1 MKMKKRIKR
10 FDEGMGVEGDSPE
23 MYSSTIDRNAM
34 RLINESGR
42 KVGSGSGKSKNA
54 VITKKEITVSSPEDN
69 LSSANSDDNSYDRKE
84 LRNRPEQD
92 NTSAVTGL
100 NKKSSTRAGRELSD
114 EARERITKNV
124 GIGGAT
130 AASALIAPAA
140 APFVRAGLGRL
151 MAKEAVKSTPAL
163 EAQAFK
169 DMMLKRGDAVKKMF
183 EEQKAARA
191 AQRAA
196 AKEAKGKE
204 IEAYVR
210 GKPESIGDMNMG
222 YKKGGKIKKYAK
234 GGMVSASSR
243 GDGIAQRGKTRGKV
257 C

>member
-10 FDEGMGVEGDSPE
+10 FDEGMGVENDSPE
-23 MYSSTIDRNAM
+23 MQSSTIDRNAM

-42 KVGSGSGKSKNA
+42 KVGSGKGKSKDKDA
-54 VITKKEITVSSPEDN
+54 VITEREITVSSPEDN
-69 LSSANSDDNSYDRKE
+69 LSSANSDDSSYDRKE
-84 LRNRPEQD
+84 LRNRPKQD
-92 NTSAVTGL
+92 NTDAVSYMSNRGMR
-100 NKKSSTRAGRELSD
+100 TRT
-114 EARERITKNV
+114 EAE
-124 GIGGAT
+124 
-130 AASALIAPAA
+130 
-140 APFVRAGLGRL
+140 
-151 MAKEAVKSTPAL
+151 KEAGAKTLKEGLPFAIPMGGVGVKMGLKAAPAL

-196 AKEAKGKE
+196 TKAATKAERDAIRE
-204 IEAYVR
+204 SR
-210 GKPESIGDMNMG
+210 GITQGPKNMG
-222 YKKGGKIKKYAK
+222 YNKGGKIKKYAK

>member
-10 FDEGMGVEGDSPE
+10 FNDGMGVEDDSPE
-23 MYSSTIDRNAM
+23 MQSSTIDRNAM

-42 KVGSGSGKSKNA
+42 KVGSGSGKSKDKSA

-69 LSSANSDDNSYDRKE
+69 LSSANSDDSSYDRKE
-84 LRNRPEQD
+84 LRNRPKQD
-92 NTSAVTGL
+92 NTNAVSYMPNRGMRTRTEAEKEAGAKTLKEGL
-100 NKKSSTRAGRELSD
+100 PFA
-114 EARERITKNV
+114 IPM
-124 GIGGAT
+124 GGAGIKMGLK
-130 AASALIAPAA
+130 AA
-140 APFVRAGLGRL
+140 
-151 MAKEAVKSTPAL
+151 PAL

-243 GDGIAQRGKTRGKV
+243 ADGIAQRGKTRGKV

>member
-10 FDEGMGVEGDSPE
+10 FNDGMGVEDDSPE
-23 MYSSTIDRNAM
+23 MQSSTIDRNAM

-42 KVGSGSGKSKNA
+42 KVGSGRGKSKDKDA
-54 VITKKEITVSSPEDN
+54 VITQREITVSSPEDN
-69 LSSANSDDNSYDRKE
+69 LSSANDEPAK
-84 LRNRPEQD
+84 PVPKKD
-92 NTSAVTGL
+92 NTDAVSYMSNRGMRTRTEAEKEAGAKTLKEGL
-100 NKKSSTRAGRELSD
+100 PFA
-114 EARERITKNV
+114 IPM
-124 GIGGAT
+124 GGAGIKMGLK
-130 AASALIAPAA
+130 AA
-140 APFVRAGLGRL
+140 
-151 MAKEAVKSTPAL
+151 PAL

-196 AKEAKGKE
+196 TKAERDAIRE
-204 IEAYVR
+204 SR
-210 GKPESIGDMNMG
+210 GITQGPKNMG
-222 YKKGGKIKKYAK
+222 YNKGGKIKKYAK

>member
-10 FDEGMGVEGDSPE
+10 FDEGMGVEDDSPE
-23 MYSSTIDRNAM
+23 MQSSTIDRNAM

-42 KVGSGSGKSKNA
+42 KVGSGRGKSKDKDA

-92 NTSAVTGL
+92 NTYAVT
-100 NKKSSTRAGRELSD
+100 SMPTRGIRIRT
-114 EARERITKNV
+114 EAE
-124 GIGGAT
+124 
-130 AASALIAPAA
+130 
-140 APFVRAGLGRL
+140 
-151 MAKEAVKSTPAL
+151 KEAGAKTLKEGLPFAIPMAGAGIKMGLKAAPAL
-163 EAQAFK
+163 EAQAFR

-196 AKEAKGKE
+196 TKAERDAIRE
-204 IEAYVR
+204 SR
-210 GKPESIGDMNMG
+210 GITQGPKNMG
-222 YKKGGKIKKYAK
+222 YNKGGKIKKYAK

-243 GDGIAQRGKTRGKV
+243 ADGIAQRGKTRGKV

>member
-10 FDEGMGVEGDSPE
+10 FNDGMGVEDDSPE

-42 KVGSGSGKSKNA
+42 KVGSGRGKSKDKDA
-54 VITKKEITVSSPEDN
+54 VITKREITVSSPEDN
-69 LSSANSDDNSYDRKE
+69 LSSASDDEPAK
-84 LRNRPEQD
+84 PAPKKD
-92 NTSAVTGL
+92 NTDAVT
-100 NKKSSTRAGRELSD
+100 SMPTRGI
-114 EARERITKNV
+114 RIRTEEE
-124 GIGGAT
+124 
-130 AASALIAPAA
+130 
-140 APFVRAGLGRL
+140 
-151 MAKEAVKSTPAL
+151 KEAGAKTLKEGLPLAIPIAGAGIKMGLKAAPAL
-163 EAQAFK
+163 EAQAFR

-196 AKEAKGKE
+196 TKAATKAERDAIRE
-204 IEAYVR
+204 SR
-210 GKPESIGDMNMG
+210 GITQGPKNMG
-222 YKKGGKIKKYAK
+222 YNKGGKIKKYAK

>member
-10 FDEGMGVEGDSPE
+10 FNDGMGVEDDSPE
-23 MYSSTIDRNAM
+23 MQSSTIDRNAM

-69 LSSANSDDNSYDRKE
+69 LSNANSDDSSYDRKE
-84 LRNRPEQD
+84 LRNRPKQD
-92 NTSAVTGL
+92 NTNAVSYMPNRGM
-100 NKKSSTRAGRELSD
+100 KTRT
-114 EARERITKNV
+114 EAE
-124 GIGGAT
+124 
-130 AASALIAPAA
+130 
-140 APFVRAGLGRL
+140 
-151 MAKEAVKSTPAL
+151 KEAGAKTLKEGLPFAIPMGGVGVKMGLKAAPAL

-243 GDGIAQRGKTRGKV
+243 ADGIAQRGKTRGKV

>member
-10 FDEGMGVEGDSPE
+10 FNDGMGVEDDSPE
-23 MYSSTIDRNAM
+23 MQSSTIDRNAM

-42 KVGSGSGKSKNA
+42 KVGSGNGKSKDRSA

-69 LSSANSDDNSYDRKE
+69 LSNANSDDSSYDRNE
-84 LRNRPEQD
+84 LRTRPKED

-100 NKKSSTRAGRELSD
+100 NKKSSTRAGRDLSD
-114 EARERITKNV
+114 EDRERITRNV
-124 GIGGAT
+124 GITGAMT
-130 AASALIAPAA
+130 AASALAGPA
-140 APFVRAGLGRL
+140 APFVRAGLGRSMGL
-151 MAKEAVKSTPAL
+151 KAAPAL

-196 AKEAKGKE
+196 TKAERDAIRE
-204 IEAYVR
+204 SR
-210 GKPESIGDMNMG
+210 GITQGPKNMG
-222 YKKGGKIKKYAK
+222 YNKGGKIKKYAK